1 MKRAMV
7 VGVLGLLVFLAGVKF
22 GVSYFSDVAK
32 SEGNQISTG
41 EFDIGISRDGERF
54 YDDYKLFSFDDLQP
68 GEERTV
74 DFYIKNRGDYP
85 ISFVGMVFNIT
96 DLEDGSPSKAE
107 ALVDKTPD
115 TGELSK
121 YLIIKDFRV
130 SQDGDEK
137 VLSDYIGKSLK
148 DLNMSELQ
156 IFSGSLP
163 ENGILK
169 VTLTVQLSPAAGN
182 DCLTDTSKI
191 CIRITAGQ

>member
-1 MKRAMV
+1 MKRVIV
-7 VGVLGLLVFLAGVKF
+7 VGVLGILVFLAGVKF

-41 EFDIGISRDGERF
+41 DFDIGISRDGERF

-85 ISFVGMVFNIT
+85 VSSVGMVFNVT
-96 DLEDGSPSKAE
+96 DLEDGSLSKAE
-107 ALVDKTPD
+107 ALVDKTLD
-115 TGELSK
+115 AGELSK

-130 SQDGDEK
+130 SQDGYEE

-148 DLNMSELQ
+148 ELNMSELQ

-169 VTLTVQLSPAAGN
+169 VTLTVQLSPSAGN

-191 CIRITAGQ
+191 GILITAEQ